1 MPWRERS
8 IMSQREEFCRLARA
22 PELTMRGLCRHFGI
36 SPSTG
41 YHWLQRFAAEGPAGL
56 VDRSRRPHASPER
69 TPAWLEAE
77 VLAVRRDHPAWGGR
91 KIRAVLLRRGLAVV
105 PAAST
110 ITAILRR
117 HGRLDGPGAGAPRAW
132 QRFAHL
138 RPNELWQM
146 DFKGYIGLPQGRCH
160 PLTILDDHSRYALEL
175 SACADQRTET
185 VRARLERVFR
195 QHGLPDRLL
204 TDNGS
209 PWGTAG
215 SAARH
220 TLLTVWLLDL
230 EVTVIHGRPFHPQTQ
245 GKEER
250 FHRTLELELLDGRSF
265 ADHGQAQIAF
275 DAWREIYNGQRPH
288 EALDMATPASRYAP
302 SARVMPDQIRPPDY
316 EPGIPV
322 RTVHAGGWISFQGHR
337 IKCSKAFVGRRIA
350 VRATNTDGIFD
361 LCYRRHRM
369 TRLDLRHAVVIPQPV
384 QDVSEHVSSLSPV

>member
-8 IMSQREEFCRLARA
+8 IMSQRAEFCRLAQEPA
-22 PELTMRGLCRHFGI
+22 LTVRGLCRRYGI

-56 VDRSRRPHASPER
+56 ADRSRRPHASPWQ
-69 TPAWLEAE
+69 TPVWLEAE

-117 HGRLDGPGAGAPRAW
+117 HGRLDGPRTDQPRAW

-146 DFKGYIGLPQGRCH
+146 DFKGPLDLPQGRCH
-160 PLTILDDHSRYALEL
+160 PLTILDDHSRYALAL
-175 SACADQRTET
+175 SACTDQRTAT
-185 VRARLERVFR
+185 VQARLERVFR

-250 FHRTLELELLDGRSF
+250 FHRTLKAELLDGRSF
-265 ADHGQAQIAF
+265 ADHVQAQEAF
-275 DAWREIYNGQRPH
+275 DAWRAIYNHQRPH
-288 EALDMATPASRYAP
+288 EALDMATPASRYGP
-302 SARVMPDQIRPPDY
+302 SARAMPARIRPPEY
-316 EPGIPV
+316 ELGIPV
-322 RTVHAGGWISFQGHR
+322 RTVHAGGWVAFQGQR
-337 IKCSKAFVGRRIA
+337 IKCSKAFAGRRIA
-350 VRATNTDGIFD
+350 VRATDTDGVFD

-369 TRLDLRHAVVIPQPV
+369 TRVDLRHAVVIPQPV
-384 QDVSEHVSSLSPV
+384 QDVPEQVSSLSPV